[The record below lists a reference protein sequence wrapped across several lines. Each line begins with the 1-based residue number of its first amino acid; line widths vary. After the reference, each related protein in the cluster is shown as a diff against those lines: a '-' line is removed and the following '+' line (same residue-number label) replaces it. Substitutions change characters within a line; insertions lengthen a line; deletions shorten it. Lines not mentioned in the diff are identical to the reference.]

1 MIVSPRCAM
10 WANDD
15 NVYNNNRNGGGK
27 NVLSKEEWDAE
38 DNNNGNINDDDDDEY
53 KERDDVDVG
62 FDDFVTNGSAK
73 EVKDEIND
81 VVGTIV
87 TNNNDASTLS
97 TLTVPKLKEI
107 LRESGLPVRG
117 KKSELIAR
125 LADASSEKKDY
136 TFIPLIPIF
145 QTSSRYIEGLLQR
158 INILLLC
165 FSLINSVDV

>member
-1 MIVSPRCAM
+1 M

-62 FDDFVTNGSAK
+62 FDDFVTNGSGK
-73 EVKDEIND
+73 EVEDEIND

-87 TNNNDASTLS
+87 TMNKKCIYTINVDSTRVQGETEGGSLAS
-97 TLTVPKLKEI
+97 
-107 LRESGLPVRG
+107 
-117 KKSELIAR
+117 
-125 LADASSEKKDY
+125 
-136 TFIPLIPIF
+136 
-145 QTSSRYIEGLLQR
+145 
-158 INILLLC
+158 
-165 FSLINSVDV
+165 